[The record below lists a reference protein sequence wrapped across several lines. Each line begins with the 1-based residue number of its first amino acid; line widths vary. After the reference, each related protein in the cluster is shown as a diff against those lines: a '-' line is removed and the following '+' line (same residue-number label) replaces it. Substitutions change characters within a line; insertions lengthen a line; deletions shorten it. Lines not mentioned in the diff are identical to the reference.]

1 MNEREPRIS
10 GALKESID
18 KHESR
23 LQVMSQNLA
32 HAHTHLQ
39 ALTSLA
45 ERLRIHL
52 DVKKRLT
59 QEGKLS
65 HISECEEQSENTNK
79 ATKEENVHFQF
90 PSVSSSLDSEFLKMV
105 ESLVEGIMLVTDET
119 NIGKLARDLKG
130 PPIQEDLLKWRH
142 TVTVLQKYDDQV
154 RRAIEYFERQQEE

>member
-1 MNEREPRIS
+1 MNERESRIS
-10 GALKESID
+10 CALKESID

-23 LQVMSQNLA
+23 LQMMSQNLA

-52 DVKKRLT
+52 DVKKT
-59 QEGKLS
+59 QAQKDKLPHITECGK
-65 HISECEEQSENTNK
+65 QDVKTNK
-79 ATKEENVHFQF
+79 ATKDENAYFQF
-90 PSVSSSLDSEFLKMV
+90 PSVGDSLDSEFLKMV
-105 ESLVEGIMLVTDET
+105 ESLVEGIMLVSDET

-130 PPIQEDLLKWRH
+130 PLIHEDLLKWRY

-154 RRAIEYFERQQEE
+154 RRAIEYFERQQED

>member
-1 MNEREPRIS
+1 MNERESCIS
-10 GALKESID
+10 SALKETIN

-52 DVKKRLT
+52 DVKKT
-59 QEGKLS
+59 KAQKDKLS
-65 HISECEEQSENTNK
+65 HISECKEQSEKKNK
-79 ATKEENVHFQF
+79 ATEDENIHFQF
-90 PSVSSSLDSEFLKMV
+90 PSVSSSHDSEFLKMV
-105 ESLVEGIMLVTDET
+105 ESLVEGIMLVSDET

-154 RRAIEYFERQQEE
+154 RRAIEYFERQQEN